1 MNMATARSPENT
13 GIHIP
18 DKTVSHARRPQVITS
33 ATTSNGIF
41 KTAFPGMNFNTV
53 SNFLL
58 GTALHIA
65 LLN

>member
-1 MNMATARSPENT
+1 MVTARSPENT

-18 DKTVSHARRPQVITS
+18 DKTVSHPRRPQVITS
-33 ATTSNGIF
+33 TTSNGIF

-65 LLN
+65 LLS